1 MMSELYQLQGLYTE
15 KSIVRENLFG
25 DDDFYIAFYLSHSSH
40 TNIGEKNLSFKLWT
54 SGSKIRG
61 GEDSCLQLCF

>member
-25 DDDFYIAFYLSHSSH
+25 DDDFCIAFYLSHSSH
-40 TNIGEKNLSFKLWT
+40 TNIGEKIYHLSFGHQGLK
-54 SGSKIRG
+54 
-61 GEDSCLQLCF
+61 